1 MPFPY
6 FDETRELND
15 STRKETGGSFI
26 ALHEGVTH
34 YELSGPEN
42 GPAVVFTHGFS
53 TPYFIFDTPFDYL
66 AKNGFRV
73 LRYDLFGRGLSDR
86 PLARYNIDLFV
97 RQLADLLLAL
107 RFEQVHLLGLS
118 LGGPITASFVDRYP
132 ATVAR
137 QILIDPAGATRTRVS
152 RWLTLMRLPGVGELV
167 MALFGRLGM
176 LKAMAKDLIAADVM
190 THFQARYQVQMQFAG
205 FKRAILST
213 LRNGMLD
220 SFFETYERVGK
231 LGKPTLL
238 FWGMQDR
245 TVPFIDSAI
254 LRRALPQAEF
264 HAIQNCGH
272 LPHFEKPEIVNPIL
286 LEFLMRG

>member
-1 MPFPY
+1 
-6 FDETRELND
+6 
-15 STRKETGGSFI
+15 
-26 ALHEGVTH
+26 
-34 YELSGPEN
+34 
-42 GPAVVFTHGFS
+42 
-53 TPYFIFDTPFDYL
+53 
-66 AKNGFRV
+66 
-73 LRYDLFGRGLSDR
+73 
-86 PLARYNIDLFV
+86 
-97 RQLADLLLAL
+97 
-107 RFEQVHLLGLS
+107 
-118 LGGPITASFVDRYP
+118 
-132 ATVAR
+132 
-137 QILIDPAGATRTRVS
+137 
-152 RWLTLMRLPGVGELV
+152 